1 MVWVCGVSGAI
12 VHGSYSTDQ
21 VEDGA
26 AYLQRMYVGQG
37 MDLRDD
43 PRVGFRLSAEHLQVG
58 NVFIAHVAHTV
69 PVLFSAPDGLEW
81 QAIVSSSAAGVE
93 VQTEGQRFPLERSG
107 AVSFAQHQAYTA
119 SWHGRVQ
126 GVGLDTDRLHDLA
139 TTRLDAGQ
147 PLEFAFDTAVS
158 PVASAHWLRTV
169 DLVRR
174 VALANAHSSNGAL
187 LADELSLLV
196 TEAALVCFANPT
208 HRHPDQSPKPAGPA
222 SLRRAV
228 AFIDTHLDQPLS
240 LADIAAAARVS
251 PRALAQTF
259 RRHLEDSPMAYVRRA
274 RLDRAHHDL
283 TAARPGDGQTVTAI
297 AARWGFYDLPRFGVT
312 YRKVYGRP
320 PSHTLRR
327 D

>member
-1 MVWVCGVSGAI
+1 M
-12 VHGSYSTDQ
+12 HGSYSTNQ

-43 PRVGFRLSAEHLQVG
+43 PRAGFHLSAEHLQVG
-58 NVFIAHVAHTV
+58 DVFIAHVAHTA

-81 QAIVSSSAAGVE
+81 QAIVSSSGPGVE
-93 VQTEGQRFPLERSG
+93 VQTDEHRFPLSRTG
-107 AVSFAQHQAYTA
+107 AVSFAQHEAYTA

-126 GVGLDTDRLHDLA
+126 GVGLDAHRLDDLA
-139 TTRLDAGQ
+139 STRLAAGE
-147 PLEFAFDTAVS
+147 PLAFAFGAAVS

-174 VALANAHSSNGAL
+174 VALANARSTDSAL

-208 HRHPDQSPKPAGPA
+208 LRAPDQAPKPAGPA
-222 SLRRAV
+222 SLRKAV
-228 AFIDTHLDQPLS
+228 AFIETHLDQPLS

-259 RRHLEDSPMAYVRRA
+259 RRHLDTSPMAYVRRA

-283 TAARPGDGQTVTAI
+283 TAADLRDGATVTAI
-297 AARWGFYDLPRFGVT
+297 AARWGFYDLARFGVT
-312 YRKVYGRP
+312 YRKAYGRP

-327 D
+327 G